1 MYILLYYGYIIIP
14 PPPPPPLSGPTLPQE
29 DRDED
34 NDSPAPGP
42 SHGRAPPPP
51 PPHIKKTARQIEGER
66 VLSLLVS
73 EGVGCSFS
81 FPEAMNISSFIRKTA
96 KKQTTR
102 FSGVLEIGPQLKIP
116 CKIFTKVRTCIT
128 RAHRVA
134 KLRFTY

>member
-1 MYILLYYGYIIIP
+1 MYILLYCGYIII
-14 PPPPPPLSGPTLPQE
+14 PPPPLSGPTLPQE

-73 EGVGCSFS
+73 EGVGSSFS

-116 CKIFTKVRTCIT
+116 CKIFTKVRTCMT
-128 RAHRVA
+128 RAHRIT
-134 KLRFTY
+134 KLRFTN